1 MRSQLS
7 YFMWAPVFF
16 LVLLG
21 YFSIMPS
28 IDAQGSTDCN
38 RQTSSPVDCPTS
50 AESDEESAN
59 DDNDAGGNIED
70 RIPSVLPFP

>member
-7 YFMWAPVFF
+7 YFMLVSLFF
-16 LVLLG
+16 IVLLG
-21 YFSIMPS
+21 YSSIVPS

-50 AESDEESAN
+50 AENEE
-59 DDNDAGGNIED
+59 NDAGGNIED